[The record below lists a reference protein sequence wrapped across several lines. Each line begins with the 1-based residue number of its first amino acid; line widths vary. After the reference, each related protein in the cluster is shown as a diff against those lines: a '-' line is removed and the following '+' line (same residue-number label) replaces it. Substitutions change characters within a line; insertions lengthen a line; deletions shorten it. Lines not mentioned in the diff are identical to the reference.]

1 MVLLTGL
8 DSVIESLYL
17 KERLTNQSK
26 SGNILINPVNVTY
39 TTGKT
44 IVINHKYYPLDWI
57 KQLVKNRNKVI
68 TRLNFNIPGSIFDP
82 YILRINDNIL
92 SSGEYVDLIGE
103 GFYQEVEYKFDGT
116 KLYYPIPRSFYDHH
130 LGDSLTAL
138 GYLSFQLG
146 CDISDVCDSLYK
158 NLNVIKLKNGI
169 II

>member
-92 SSGEYVDLIGE
+92 SSGEYIDLIGE

-130 LGDSLTAL
+130 LGDSLTAVESVT
-138 GYLSFQLG
+138 GT
-146 CDISDVCDSLYK
+146 
-158 NLNVIKLKNGI
+158 
-169 II
+169 